1 MIILKASLIPLRKEH
16 VKIHTSSKVGIIFFK
31 ISPIV
36 SVSALILKM
45 LSEASVRKYREGVK
59 TSSRYK
65 FHIHNYTKL

>member
-36 SVSALILKM
+36 SISALILKM
-45 LSEASVRKYREGVK
+45 LSEATVPDNTEMVEKK
-59 TSSRYK
+59 K
-65 FHIHNYTKL
+65 